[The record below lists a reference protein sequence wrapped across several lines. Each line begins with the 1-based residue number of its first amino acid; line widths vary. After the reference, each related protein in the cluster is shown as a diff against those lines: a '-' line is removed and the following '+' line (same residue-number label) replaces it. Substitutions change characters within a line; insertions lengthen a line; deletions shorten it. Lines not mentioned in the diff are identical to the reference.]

1 MVHYREVRE
10 GHTPVTETEQAGSN
24 PQMPEWL
31 DISGNRRSTMK
42 KTLILTAFAA
52 ALSLGAGAAMADG
65 ADPANDY
72 WGAKNLEMIS
82 RQPAPRTNSTGDYHS
97 FRVRVAPVQS
107 DAGTVGGDG
116 SGG

>member
-1 MVHYREVRE
+1 
-10 GHTPVTETEQAGSN
+10 
-24 PQMPEWL
+24 
-31 DISGNRRSTMK
+31 MK

-72 WGAKNLEMIS
+72 WGAKNREMIS
-82 RQPAPRTNSTGDYHS
+82 HQAAPRISSVGDYHS
-97 FRVRVAPVQS
+97 FLLRATPVQN

-116 SGG
+116 AGG